1 MQKDNNNNNNL
12 KVKKNT
18 ASMVALLIAGLCFG
32 TIPIFSAFLRDYGAS
47 SLEQTI
53 NRLFIGAIFSI
64 NVLLFSL
71 VNKKE
76 QMRLSL
82 DKKTQAT
89 YALQGLIMPLMIIVY
104 LSSVSVGTPVGEA
117 ALLVQI
123 HPFVTLFLGWL
134 LLKEEISK
142 MKLGSLC
149 IAFSGIILLTKPW
162 EIKVFSSLLGDLF
175 ALLNGVFYALY
186 ILAGTYSA
194 KYRKNISSFISIN
207 WVIIWAL
214 IFGIPLVLISSL
226 LPFPQ
231 TVVRLSWVSMVS
243 PPILLFSVLLTMIGS
258 FLPYSFI
265 MLASPY
271 VESSKS
277 SIILLVEPIGA
288 IIFGALFLQEDISL
302 WYLVGGIMIL
312 FAVLL
317 LVLETRRKKMKG
329 KKKIEPDKIN

>member
-1 MQKDNNNNNNL
+1 MQKNTNNNL

-18 ASMVALLIAGLCFG
+18 TSMVALFIAGLCFG

-47 SLEQTI
+47 SLEQTV
-53 NRLFIGAIFSI
+53 NRLLIGAIFSI

-71 VNKKE
+71 INKKE
-76 QMRLSL
+76 QMKLSL
-82 DKKTQAT
+82 GKKTQTT

-134 LLKEEISK
+134 ILKEEISK
-142 MKLGSLC
+142 MKIGSLFM
-149 IAFSGIILLTKPW
+149 AFFGIFLLTKPW
-162 EIKVFSSLLGDLF
+162 ELKVLSSLLGDLF

-207 WVIIWAL
+207 WVIIWAIL
-214 IFGIPLVLISSL
+214 FGIPLVLITSL
-226 LPFPQ
+226 LPFPE
-231 TVVRLSWVSMVS
+231 TVVRLSFLSMIS
-243 PPILLFSVLLTMIGS
+243 PHIFIFSLLLTMVGS
-258 FLPYSFI
+258 FLPYSLI
-265 MLASPY
+265 MLSSPH
-271 VESSKS
+271 VESSKA

-288 IIFGALFLQEDISL
+288 IIFGSLFLQEHISI
-302 WYLVGGIMIL
+302 WYLLGGTMIL

-317 LVLETRRKKMKG
+317 LVFETRRKKMKN
-329 KKKIEPDKIN
+329 I